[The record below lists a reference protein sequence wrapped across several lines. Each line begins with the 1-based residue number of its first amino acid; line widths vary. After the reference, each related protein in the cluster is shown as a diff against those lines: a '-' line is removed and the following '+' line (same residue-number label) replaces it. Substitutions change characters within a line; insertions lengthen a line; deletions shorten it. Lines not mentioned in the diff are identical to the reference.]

1 MSVDL
6 SGCRAVVTGGGR
18 GVGRA
23 VAEGL
28 AAVGAFVAVWARSRA
43 EVDETART
51 IRANAGRATAHAVDV
66 TDSAAVA
73 RAAEEVGPVDLLVA
87 NAGTLSALGEP
98 WEVDE
103 DDWWR
108 DVETSLRGAFLCAR
122 AVLPG
127 MLERGRGRIVNV
139 SSNVAVRPSPYQS
152 GYAAAKA
159 GVLSW
164 TEALAAAAGPHG
176 IQVFS
181 VSPGY
186 VATELT
192 RRMHEAAL
200 GRPWA
205 DRLASGEPLDPKLFV
220 RLVLFL
226 ASGAG
231 DALTGRYFHA
241 LDDVEALA
249 RRADEVLRDDLY
261 VPRLRR

>member
-6 SGCRAVVTGGGR
+6 RGCRAVVTGGGR
-18 GVGRA
+18 GIGRA

-28 AAVGAFVAVWARSRA
+28 AAAGASVAVWARSAA
-43 EVDETART
+43 EVQATARA
-51 IRANAGRATAHAVDV
+51 IRATSGRATAHALDV
-66 TDSAAVA
+66 TDSGAVA
-73 RAAEEVGPVDLLVA
+73 RAAQEIGPVDLLVA
-87 NAGTLSALGEP
+87 NAGTMLALGEP

-122 AVLPG
+122 AVLPA
-127 MLERGRGRIVNV
+127 MLERGHGRILNV

-159 GVLSW
+159 GLLSW
-164 TEALAAAAGPHG
+164 TEALAAAAEPHG
-176 IQVFS
+176 VRVFS

-186 VATELT
+186 VATAMT
-192 RRMHEAAL
+192 QRMHEAAA

-231 DALTGRYFHA
+231 DALTGRYLHA

-249 RRADEVLRDDLY
+249 RRADQVLRDDLH